1 MMKTAIATLLTATL
15 TALLLAAS
23 HAGAAP
29 RIVELDRVVAVAND
43 NVITLKELEQRM
55 ETIKLQLQQASRGD
69 VPPDDVLRPQ
79 VLDRLIIERL
89 QLDRAIE
96 SGIRVEDEEVNRTIS
111 RIAADSN
118 ISLQEFREVLTRDG
132 VDFASFREDIRN
144 EMIISRLRS
153 REVENR
159 VKVSDAEVEHF
170 LESRTGRDT
179 ERVQYRLSHIL
190 IAVPEA
196 ASPEQVRKGRDEA
209 EEILTQVRDGA
220 DFREMAVAHSD
231 GQQALEGGDLGWR
244 SREELPT
251 LFADA
256 VSGMEAGEVT
266 DPIRSPSGFHLVRLE
281 ATRGQAEH
289 LVQQNHAQHI
299 LISTN
304 ELVSDENARARLD
317 RLRDRIQAGEDF
329 AALARTHSDDKGSA
343 SRGGDLGWSNPGSF
357 VPAFEQVLD
366 KLSPG
371 EVSQPFKSDFGW
383 HIVQLIE
390 RRDHDNTEAYNRNRA
405 HQALRKRKAEEELQS
420 WLRRL
425 RDEAYVEIRLE

>member
-1 MMKTAIATLLTATL
+1 MKTAIATLLTATL